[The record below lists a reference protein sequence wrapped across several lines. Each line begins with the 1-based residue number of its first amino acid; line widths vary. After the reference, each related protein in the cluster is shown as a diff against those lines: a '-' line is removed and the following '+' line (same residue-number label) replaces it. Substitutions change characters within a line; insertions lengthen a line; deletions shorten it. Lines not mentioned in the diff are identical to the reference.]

1 MMKATLTEP
10 HQISG
15 IITLPVAIY
24 GYFFFPDTPSTT
36 TAFYLSEEE
45 IKLAQERVPIREEGE
60 KILTWSFISRILHSW
75 YFYGF
80 CFLWIL
86 GNTSESQ
93 SNQSLLNLYMQS
105 HPTEHYTVFQR
116 NNYPTGVQAVGV
128 VSTLLWAT
136 TNAAI
141 ILAPT
146 TTAAKFGAYYWAGSI
161 YCIQATFFAWANDSM
176 RNESPALRAC
186 VIACMNAA
194 GNCFQAWWPLIFFR
208 ADDALEF
215 RKGMIA
221 MIAVGTAMMIW
232 VTVLIFMD
240 RRLSKKQIQV
250 IEAVD
255 ADSHAEAG
263 LSAPLKLLR
272 YVRIFRTSIN
282 GSILLLRP
290 MVEDSEDAAQR
301 RGRFRRKL
309 IQTSEYLGRSFGH
322 LSPTYFAS
330 VCIYNLFFHPLS
342 KYPGPR
348 LAAATPLWLVSAIIG
363 GRQPEDTLK
372 LHEKYGSV
380 VRTSPNGLS
389 YSGTPQWKEI
399 YTPKAGQL
407 EFAKD
412 QKFFAGFRG
421 RHLILNADRRY
432 HPFIRKLLAPGFSEK
447 AMREQ
452 EAVLKEFVDLMF
464 RRVQE
469 DGQNGTQPVDI
480 LKWFN
485 FLTFDFI
492 GFLTFGQS
500 FDCLTTSTL
509 HMWVKMFLSLAKF
522 FAYYQAISYSPLLL
536 RFPVGLW
543 LFPLKVLSDAKTLTR
558 LQEEMVNH
566 RLEIQPTVPD
576 FMDKM
581 IAAYKSGK
589 MSYDQ
594 LEGNSQLLIAG
605 GSETTSTHLAGLV
618 WLLMTNPRVLEKLS
632 AEIRTAFAHEGEIT
646 FAGVNDCKYLLACI
660 EEGLRIYPP
669 SPQAHN
675 RIVPPG
681 GATIDGEFIPEANW
695 TRPNE
700 FIPERW
706 LGEDPEFAGD
716 KRDASQPF
724 LLGPR
729 MCVGRNLA
737 YAEIKVIIARL
748 VCQFDIENVT
758 KEDWMD
764 QKVFMA
770 WEKMPLWIKLHP
782 VRR

>member
-1 MMKATLTEP
+1 MPLKDVAAFYASSIKPPSTWVAV
-10 HQISG
+10 SG
-15 IITLPVAIY
+15 ISAL
-24 GYFFFPDTPSTT
+24 
-36 TAFYLSEEE
+36 
-45 IKLAQERVPIREEGE
+45 
-60 KILTWSFISRILHSW
+60 
-75 YFYGF
+75 
-80 CFLWIL
+80 
-86 GNTSESQ
+86 
-93 SNQSLLNLYMQS
+93 
-105 HPTEHYTVFQR
+105 
-116 NNYPTGVQAVGV
+116 
-128 VSTLLWAT
+128 
-136 TNAAI
+136 
-141 ILAPT
+141 
-146 TTAAKFGAYYWAGSI
+146 TAA
-161 YCIQATFFAWANDSM
+161 
-176 RNESPALRAC
+176 
-186 VIACMNAA
+186 
-194 GNCFQAWWPLIFFR
+194 
-208 ADDALEF
+208 
-215 RKGMIA
+215 
-221 MIAVGTAMMIW
+221 
-232 VTVLIFMD
+232 
-240 RRLSKKQIQV
+240 
-250 IEAVD
+250 
-255 ADSHAEAG
+255 
-263 LSAPLKLLR
+263 
-272 YVRIFRTSIN
+272 
-282 GSILLLRP
+282 
-290 MVEDSEDAAQR
+290 
-301 RGRFRRKL
+301 
-309 IQTSEYLGRSFGH
+309 
-322 LSPTYFAS
+322 YFAS
-330 VCIYNLFFHPLS
+330 VCIYNLFFHPLA

-348 LAAATPLWLVSAIIG
+348 LAAGTPLWLVSAIIG
-363 GRQPEDTLK
+363 GRQPDDTLK
-372 LHEKYGSV
+372 LHEKYGPV

-389 YSGTPQWKEI
+389 YSDTPQWKEI

-452 EAVLKEFVDLMF
+452 EGVLKEFVDLMF

-485 FLTFDFI
+485 
-492 GFLTFGQS
+492 
-500 FDCLTTSTL
+500 
-509 HMWVKMFLSLAKF
+509 MFLSLAKF
-522 FAYYQAISYSPLLL
+522 FAYYQAISYLPLLL

-558 LQEEMVNH
+558 LQE
-566 RLEIQPTVPD
+566 PTVPD

-681 GATIDGEFIPEANW
+681 GATIDGEFIPEGVSVGVHIYVANRSTANW
-695 TRPNE
+695 TRPDE

-706 LGEDPEFAGD
+706 LGKDPEFAGD

>member
-1 MMKATLTEP
+1 MPLKDVAAFYASSIKPPSTWVAV
-10 HQISG
+10 SG
-15 IITLPVAIY
+15 ISALTVA
-24 GYFFFPDTPSTT
+24 
-36 TAFYLSEEE
+36 
-45 IKLAQERVPIREEGE
+45 
-60 KILTWSFISRILHSW
+60 
-75 YFYGF
+75 
-80 CFLWIL
+80 
-86 GNTSESQ
+86 
-93 SNQSLLNLYMQS
+93 
-105 HPTEHYTVFQR
+105 
-116 NNYPTGVQAVGV
+116 
-128 VSTLLWAT
+128 
-136 TNAAI
+136 
-141 ILAPT
+141 
-146 TTAAKFGAYYWAGSI
+146 
-161 YCIQATFFAWANDSM
+161 
-176 RNESPALRAC
+176 
-186 VIACMNAA
+186 
-194 GNCFQAWWPLIFFR
+194 
-208 ADDALEF
+208 
-215 RKGMIA
+215 
-221 MIAVGTAMMIW
+221 
-232 VTVLIFMD
+232 
-240 RRLSKKQIQV
+240 
-250 IEAVD
+250 
-255 ADSHAEAG
+255 
-263 LSAPLKLLR
+263 
-272 YVRIFRTSIN
+272 
-282 GSILLLRP
+282 
-290 MVEDSEDAAQR
+290 
-301 RGRFRRKL
+301 
-309 IQTSEYLGRSFGH
+309 
-322 LSPTYFAS
+322 YFAS
-330 VCIYNLFFHPLS
+330 VCIYNLFFHPLA

-363 GRQPEDTLK
+363 GRQPDDTLK
-372 LHEKYGSV
+372 LHEKYGPV

-389 YSGTPQWKEI
+389 YSDTPQWKEI

-452 EAVLKEFVDLMF
+452 EGVLKEFVDLMF

-485 FLTFDFI
+485 
-492 GFLTFGQS
+492 
-500 FDCLTTSTL
+500 
-509 HMWVKMFLSLAKF
+509 VRALAGHRDGGCKR
-522 FAYYQAISYSPLLL
+522 L
-536 RFPVGLW
+536 R
-543 LFPLKVLSDAKTLTR
+543 KVQ
-558 LQEEMVNH
+558 QEKVNH

-681 GATIDGEFIPEANW
+681 GATIDGEFIPEGVSVGVHIYVANRSTANW
-695 TRPNE
+695 TRPDE

-706 LGEDPEFAGD
+706 LGKDPEFAGD

-737 YAEIKVIIARL
+737 YAEIRVIIARL